1 MDKSK
6 KMEVT
11 GKIELAQ
18 HDCDRLRYMLEA
30 AGDENQKFKSDLCRK
45 FDEVNDATAESV
57 DTIIGICEVLVD
69 DLRRYIDEA
78 YTFVKSGGGDTG
90 AEQ

>member
-1 MDKSK
+1 MSNVGKS
-6 KMEVT
+6 ET
-11 GKIELAQ
+11 QGAIELARY
-18 HDCDRLRYMLEA
+18 DCDRLRYMLEA
-30 AGDENQKFKSDLCRK
+30 AGDENQKFKGDLCRK

-78 YTFVKSGGGDTG
+78 YTFVKSGGGNGG
-90 AEQ
+90 AE

>member
-1 MDKSK
+1 MSNTGRT
-6 KMEVT
+6 EVT
-11 GKIELAQ
+11 GAIELARY
-18 HDCDRLRYMLEA
+18 DCDRLRYMLEA
-30 AGDENQKFKSDLCRK
+30 AGDENQKFKGDLCRK

-78 YTFVKSGGGDTG
+78 HEYVKRGGGTG

>member
-1 MDKSK
+1 MSNTGRT
-6 KMEVT
+6 EVT
-11 GKIELAQ
+11 GAIELARY
-18 HDCDRLRYMLEA
+18 DCDRLRYMLEA
-30 AGDENQKFKSDLCRK
+30 AGDENQKFKGDLCRK

-78 YTFVKSGGGDTG
+78 YTFVKSGGGTG